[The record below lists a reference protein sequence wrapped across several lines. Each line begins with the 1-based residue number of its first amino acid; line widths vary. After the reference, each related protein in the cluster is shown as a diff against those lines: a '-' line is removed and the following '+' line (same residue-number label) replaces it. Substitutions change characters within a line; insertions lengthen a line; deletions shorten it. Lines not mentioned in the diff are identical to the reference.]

1 MSVRVSPLTP
11 LSDHSKIT
19 ANLHRPTPNQGALK
33 PNKLHTINKCYRWKK
48 SSVETYQNTINQ
60 NYIQTL
66 LDNFLDQNF
75 QCNNEWINMA
85 VESLNNI
92 FDISA
97 LQSKLKVSNSQS
109 RNKNN
114 IDDKWFDDECKSTR
128 KTLRNLSNQKHRDP
142 DNNNIVSIIMRP

>member
-1 MSVRVSPLTP
+1 M
-11 LSDHSKIT
+11 K
-19 ANLHRPTPNQGALK
+19 
-33 PNKLHTINKCYRWKK
+33 
-48 SSVETYQNTINQ
+48 QNH
-60 NYIQTL
+60 IQTL

-92 FDISA
+92 FDTSA
-97 LQSKLKVSNSQS
+97 LQSNLKVSNSQS

-114 IDDKWFDDECKSTR
+114 INDKWLDDECKNTR

-142 DNNNIVSIIMRP
+142 DNNNIVSIIMSP